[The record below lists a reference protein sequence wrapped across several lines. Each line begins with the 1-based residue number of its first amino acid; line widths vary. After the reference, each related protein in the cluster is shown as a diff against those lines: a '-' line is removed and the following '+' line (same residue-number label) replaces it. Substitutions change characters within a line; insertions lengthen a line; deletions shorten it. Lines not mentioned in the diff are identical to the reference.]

1 MNDQLLQSAW
11 CAYQAGDHGET
22 ARICQ
27 EVRRGDPSN
36 FSALFLE
43 GFAHSM
49 LGRYDEA
56 ERLMGE
62 AAKVNPQSPEV
73 IYNRGCMLRNLGRH
87 AEALQCFERALALKP
102 DFLDAQINRGIALL
116 MIKRHSEA
124 LAAFDK
130 VVKVAPNEAE
140 GWNNRANALIELKLL
155 DEALASLDRAIS
167 LRPDYDRAW
176 NNRGITLYQLKRLDE
191 SLASLDRALAINPRL
206 SAAMNNRGNT
216 LMALKRFEEAAFA
229 FDRASAPLRPD
240 SGAPAGDGGSID
252 ALINYGTA
260 LLTLKR
266 PDEAI
271 AMYTMVL
278 ERQPANTEALCN
290 RANALVTQKRYE
302 EAAKD
307 CDAILKLE
315 PEFKYMRGISAHCRL
330 NCCDWSSLEKD
341 KTEIAAGLKAGKR
354 VVPPLEIAAIASAA
368 KEQSMAARIVCADK
382 HPASASP
389 LWRGEIY
396 GHKRIRLAYLSAD
409 FREHVVSNIVTGVFE
424 HHDREQFETIAF
436 SFRAS
441 DRSPMRRR
449 VEAAFDRFI
458 DVERK
463 SDSELAQLV
472 REMEIDIAVDLMGY
486 SGECRPGVF
495 AFKPAPI
502 QVNYLGY
509 AGTMGAEYFDYV
521 IADGTVIPEADESSY
536 REHIARLPDT
546 YLPYDSKR
554 APAPAAPTRVQAGLP
569 PSGFVFASFNNSY
582 KFRPESFDVWMRLLR
597 SVGDSVLWLSASNPA
612 AMRNLR
618 QEAQAR
624 GVDPARLIF
633 APFVP
638 SPADH
643 LARLSLADLFLDT
656 FPFTAHTTA
665 MDALA
670 ACVPLLTFAGQ
681 SFAGRVA
688 ASLNMAAGLSE
699 MVTYS
704 VNDYEFLA
712 LKLARDQA
720 ALGAI
725 RTKLVRNRSTSP
737 LFNTARYTRNLEAAF
752 AAMYARYRR
761 GDAPESFAVDSVL
774 WHG

>member
-11 CAYQAGDHGET
+11 QASQAGNHAET

-27 EVRRGDPSN
+27 EIRRSDPLN
-36 FSALFLE
+36 FLALFLE

-49 LGRYDEA
+49 LGGYEEA
-56 ERLMGE
+56 ERLMDE
-62 AAKVNPQSPEV
+62 AAKVNPQSAEA

-87 AEALQCFERALALKP
+87 AEALQCFERALTLKP

-116 MIKRHSEA
+116 MVKRHGEA
-124 LAAFDK
+124 LAVFDK
-130 VVKVAPNEAE
+130 VVKSAPNEAE
-140 GWNNRANALIELKLL
+140 GWNNRANALIELQRLE
-155 DEALASLDRAIS
+155 EALASLDRAIS

-176 NNRGITLYQLKRLDE
+176 NNRGITLYRLKRYEE
-191 SLASLDRALAINPRL
+191 SLVSLDRALAVNPHL
-206 SAAMNNRGNT
+206 SAAINNRGNT
-216 LMALKRFEEAAFA
+216 LMALKRFEEAAYA
-229 FDRASAPLRPD
+229 FDRASAPLRGVG
-240 SGAPAGDGGSID
+240 GAPTGDGGSID

-271 AMYTMVL
+271 AMYTMAL

-302 EAAKD
+302 EAVKD

-315 PEFKYMRGISAHCRL
+315 PEFKYMRGIAAHCRL
-330 NCCDWSSLEKD
+330 NCCDWSELEND
-341 KTEIAAGLKAGKR
+341 RAEIAAGLKAGKR
-354 VVPPLEIAAIASAA
+354 VVPPLEIAAIASTA
-368 KEQSMAARIVCADK
+368 KEQSMAARIVSADK
-382 HPASASP
+382 HPPSANP

-396 GHKRIRLAYLSAD
+396 GHKRIKLAYLSAD
-409 FREHVVSNIVTGVFE
+409 FREHVVANIVAGVFE
-424 HHDREQFETIAF
+424 HHDRERFETIAL
-436 SFRAS
+436 SFRGS

-449 VEAAFDRFI
+449 VEAAFDRFV

-463 SDSELAQLV
+463 SDAELAQLI

-486 SGECRPGVF
+486 SGECRPGVL

-521 IADGTVIPEADESSY
+521 IADRTVVPEADEACYS
-536 REHIARLPDT
+536 EHVARLPDT
-546 YLPYDSKR
+546 YLPYDAKR
-554 APAPAAPTRVQAGLP
+554 APAPATPTRAQAGLP

-597 SVGDSVLWLSASNPA
+597 SIEGSAIWLPASNPA
-612 AMRNLR
+612 AMRNLER
-618 QEAQAR
+618 EAQAR
-624 GVDPARLIF
+624 GVDPARLVF

-656 FPFTAHTTA
+656 FPFNAHTTA
-665 MDALA
+665 MDALVA
-670 ACVPLLTFAGQ
+670 GVPLLTFAGQ

-688 ASLNMAAGLSE
+688 ASLNIAAGLPE
-699 MVTYS
+699 MVTHS

-712 LKLARDQA
+712 FKLARDPA
-720 ALGAI
+720 ALRAI
-725 RTKLVRNRSTSP
+725 RTKLERNRSNSA
-737 LFNTARYTRNLEAAF
+737 LFDTASYTRNLETA
-752 AAMYARYRR
+752 YATMHERYRR
-761 GDAPESFAVDSVL
+761 GDAPESFTVDSPSR
-774 WHG
+774 H

>member
-1 MNDQLLQSAW
+1 MTDQLLQSAW
-11 CAYQAGDHGET
+11 QAHQAGNHAET

-27 EVRRGDPSN
+27 EIRRSDPAN
-36 FSALFLE
+36 FSALFLG
-43 GFAHSM
+43 GFAYSV
-49 LGRYDEA
+49 LGRYEEA
-56 ERLMGE
+56 ERLMDE
-62 AAKVNPQSPEV
+62 AAKVNPQSPEA

-87 AEALQCFERALALKP
+87 GEALQCFERALALKP

-116 MIKRHSEA
+116 MIKRHGEA
-124 LAAFDK
+124 LAVFDK
-130 VVKVAPNEAE
+130 VVKAAPDDAE
-140 GWNNRANALIELKLL
+140 GWNNRANALIELKRLE
-155 DEALASLDRAIS
+155 EALASLDRAIA

-176 NNRGITLYQLKRLDE
+176 NNRGITLYRLKRYEE
-191 SLASLDRALAINPRL
+191 SLASLDRALAVNPQL
-206 SAAMNNRGNT
+206 SAAINNRGNT
-216 LMALKRFEEAAFA
+216 LMALRRFEEAAYA
-229 FDRASAPLRPD
+229 FDRASAPLR
-240 SGAPAGDGGSID
+240 GAGGTAASDGGSID

-278 ERQPANTEALCN
+278 ERQPENTEALCN
-290 RANALVTQKRYE
+290 RANALVTQKRYA
-302 EAAKD
+302 EAVKD

-315 PEFKYMRGISAHCRL
+315 PEFKYMRGIAAHCRL
-330 NCCDWSSLEKD
+330 NCCDWSALEND
-341 KTEIAAGLKAGKR
+341 KAEIAAGLKAGKL
-354 VVPPLEIAAIASAA
+354 VVPPLEVAAIASTA
-368 KEQSMAARIVCADK
+368 KEQSMAARIAFADR
-382 HPASASP
+382 HPPSANP

-396 GHKRIRLAYLSAD
+396 THKRIRLAYLSAD
-409 FREHVVSNIVTGVFE
+409 LREHVVSNIVAGVFE
-424 HHDREQFETIAF
+424 HHDRERFETIAL

-495 AFKPAPI
+495 AHRPAPI

-521 IADGTVIPEADESSY
+521 IADATIIPQGDEAYYS
-536 REHIARLPDT
+536 EHIARLPDA

-554 APAPAAPTRVQAGLP
+554 APAPAAPTRAQAGLP
-569 PSGFVFASFNNSY
+569 RNGFVFASFNNSY
-582 KFRPESFDVWMRLLR
+582 KFRPESFDIWMRLLR
-597 SVGDSVLWLSASNPA
+597 SVEDSVLWLSAMNPEA
-612 AMRNLR
+612 TRNLAR
-618 QEAQAR
+618 EAQAR
-624 GVDPARLIF
+624 GVDPARLVF
-633 APFVP
+633 APFMP

-656 FPFTAHTTA
+656 FPFNAHTTA
-665 MDALA
+665 MDALVA
-670 ACVPLLTFAGQ
+670 GVPLLTFSGQ

-688 ASLNMAAGLSE
+688 ASLNIAAGLSE

-725 RTKLVRNRSTSP
+725 RAKLGRNRSTSP
-737 LFNTARYTRNLEAAF
+737 LFDTAGYTRNLEAAY
-752 AAMYARYRR
+752 ATMYERYRR
-761 GDAPESFAVDSVL
+761 GDAPDSFTVDSPL
-774 WHG
+774 RH